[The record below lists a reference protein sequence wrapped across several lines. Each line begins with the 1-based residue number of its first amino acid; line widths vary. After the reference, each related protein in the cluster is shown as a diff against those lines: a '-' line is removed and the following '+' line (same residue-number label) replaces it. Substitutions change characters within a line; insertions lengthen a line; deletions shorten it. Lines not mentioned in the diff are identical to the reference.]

1 MPERGRIANIIRT
14 LINRSV
20 DMVVSHAEKRHRKS
34 PPEPEF
40 PAELEKIAKE
50 LDAQADKIWESP
62 SELLKAREATAV
74 PEAATPTPPSPEVT
88 VETIPPSELEYCLEC
103 CDKHTGAGAKLMEE
117 AIVFYDRAGEM
128 SPEVTKKVRA
138 VVDELAG
145 MHDDVKPGSPEEVMA
160 VLHRADD
167 IRKEIWGRKLE
178 LGLGSREDL
187 VAIKGMLSSLR
198 DEIFSVAERYVGGGA
213 IAWCKEWGAKDVR
226 ACYEL
231 FCRAK
236 QEEGYEPIS
245 KEEFERRFS
254 ELTNKRVATE
264 WDERG
269 RLKKLRLMD

>member
-1 MPERGRIANIIRT
+1 
-14 LINRSV
+14 
-20 DMVVSHAEKRHRKS
+20 
-34 PPEPEF
+34 
-40 PAELEKIAKE
+40 
-50 LDAQADKIWESP
+50 
-62 SELLKAREATAV
+62 
-74 PEAATPTPPSPEVT
+74 
-88 VETIPPSELEYCLEC
+88 
-103 CDKHTGAGAKLMEE
+103 
-117 AIVFYDRAGEM
+117 
-128 SPEVTKKVRA
+128 
-138 VVDELAG
+138 
-145 MHDDVKPGSPEEVMA
+145 
-160 VLHRADD
+160 
-167 IRKEIWGRKLE
+167 
-178 LGLGSREDL
+178 
-187 VAIKGMLSSLR
+187 MLSSLR